1 MKKFSIKD
9 LNIIHKD
16 EKINALKLEN
26 KNEKFILYG
35 NTDKNIQEND
45 FFTELKFKEEI
56 SITPKKKIQ
65 SLNLQIEKENN
76 FNIIKIKDFK
86 VFYLKDNNSVSFE
99 KDDFKLILSNGT
111 LYNSNKIIKLDH
123 EDKNNKTKSENDN
136 LVKNILLKNNN
147 NSKLCESSDVVQQ
160 ETKKVQEASNVVVEE
175 TNEVQEAS
183 NVVVEETNEVQEA
196 SNVVV
201 EETKKVQ
208 EASNVVQ
215 EGSNVVVEET
225 KKVQEASN
233 VVVEETSDNNSETST
248 EKNENYVNYD
258 TFQKSIIDSN
268 KNEENNVQIN
278 KNINKEIKAKNDSEL
293 YNLDQILN
301 DFNKY
306 FIDENTKNENKY
318 ETQEISF
325 YNKKYNINVL
335 EVESSILNIKNLF
348 KTTILPKNIIND
360 NNVSIKLKNN
370 NSSYII
376 LYLKNPYLFNK
387 VDSKLIITNLD
398 NKKSIMIQNNQYF
411 KLNNINFYI
420 VNNCTL
426 MIPIMNKLI
435 SNKFGQKINL
445 FEPLI

>member
-35 NTDKNIQEND
+35 NTNKNIQENN

-76 FNIIKIKDFK
+76 FNIIKIKGFR

-147 NSKLCESSDVVQQ
+147 NSKSCESSDVVQQ

-175 TNEVQEAS
+175 TNEVQEVS

-208 EASNVVQ
+208 EASNVV
-215 EGSNVVVEET
+215 
-225 KKVQEASN
+225 
-233 VVVEETSDNNSETST
+233 VEETS
-248 EKNENYVNYD
+248 
-258 TFQKSIIDSN
+258 
-268 KNEENNVQIN
+268 NVV
-278 KNINKEIKAKNDSEL
+278 E
-293 YNLDQILN
+293 
-301 DFNKY
+301 
-306 FIDENTKNENKY
+306 
-318 ETQEISF
+318 
-325 YNKKYNINVL
+325 
-335 EVESSILNIKNLF
+335 ESS
-348 KTTILPKNIIND
+348 
-360 NNVSIKLKNN
+360 NVVEA
-370 NSSYII
+370 SS
-376 LYLKNPYLFNK
+376 
-387 VDSKLIITNLD
+387 
-398 NKKSIMIQNNQYF
+398 M
-411 KLNNINFYI
+411 
-420 VNNCTL
+420 
-426 MIPIMNKLI
+426 
-435 SNKFGQKINL
+435 
-445 FEPLI
+445 